1 MLPLFFILNLISL
14 FSINFAFNLTQ
25 ERRHHLEEMIKSQ
38 REQAKLHTFGIVV
51 TNKNKTIFQNIFSE
65 NKQLTN
71 DTLFIIGNIS
81 YSFTALAVLKSGIDL
96 NKKLSEFD
104 LAKYIKDEYSKKI
117 TVSELLNHTSGLESY
132 GSRIIDER
140 KGKYNFSNYGYAL
153 LGKIIE
159 NKNGMK
165 YNDFMKKYIFK
176 SLGMDNTWAEYRED
190 IIESYDNLLGFRVK
204 YRGLES
210 EIEDG
215 FYAPAGFIST
225 TLEDMGKY
233 LRYYLNTDS
242 DDYKNYISRMLKS
255 NLSIGY
261 KEYYGMGLIIG
272 EKNGTMVIHHDG
284 RTNSFS
290 SHLFVYP
297 ELDLGFFIVTNTNDL
312 SCFIPTEQLFENI
325 ENFLLFDTHKGI
337 HSNLFL
343 QIHFTIDIAMIILL
357 VGPFAYLIITI
368 VGKCKRMEY
377 AWFKGRKGIITFIMD
392 LIILLLLPLT
402 IIIYLYIGNV
412 DYRKKA
418 FESSKDLQFFI
429 FTLCS
434 ISFFIFII
442 KLVYIFIYK
451 YIKKN
456 EKVDDKKNDQ
466 NNPDYML
473 GEMINDIID

>member
-14 FSINFAFNLTQ
+14 FSMNVAFNLTQ

-51 TNKNKTIFQNIFSE
+51 TNKNETIFQNIFSE

-81 YSFTALAVLKSGIDL
+81 YSFTALAVLKSGVDL
-96 NKKLSEFD
+96 NKKLSEFN

-132 GSRIIDER
+132 GSHIIDER

-165 YNDFMKKYIFK
+165 YNDFMKKHIFK

-272 EKNGTMVIHHDG
+272 KKKRYNGNSSLWKN
-284 RTNSFS
+284 
-290 SHLFVYP
+290 
-297 ELDLGFFIVTNTNDL
+297 
-312 SCFIPTEQLFENI
+312 
-325 ENFLLFDTHKGI
+325 
-337 HSNLFL
+337 
-343 QIHFTIDIAMIILL
+343 
-357 VGPFAYLIITI
+357 
-368 VGKCKRMEY
+368 
-377 AWFKGRKGIITFIMD
+377 
-392 LIILLLLPLT
+392 
-402 IIIYLYIGNV
+402 
-412 DYRKKA
+412 
-418 FESSKDLQFFI
+418 
-429 FTLCS
+429 
-434 ISFFIFII
+434 
-442 KLVYIFIYK
+442 
-451 YIKKN
+451 
-456 EKVDDKKNDQ
+456 
-466 NNPDYML
+466 
-473 GEMINDIID
+473 